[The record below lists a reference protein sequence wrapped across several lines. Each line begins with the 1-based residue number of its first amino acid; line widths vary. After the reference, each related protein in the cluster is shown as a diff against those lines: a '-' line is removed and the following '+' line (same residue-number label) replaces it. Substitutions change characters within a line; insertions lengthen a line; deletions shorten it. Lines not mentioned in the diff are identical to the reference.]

1 MQNKYILLIF
11 NLLLLMSISFQANA
25 QEKIKRKKHSIIPD
39 YVNTQFA
46 GNIGA
51 GSIGAGYYLNKV
63 RNFSFDFIYGYSP
76 QYRTSVDLHN
86 LVARFN
92 YKPTTINLPK
102 RWSLR
107 PLISAAV
114 SVQIYDNGRTFTR
127 LPHTYPEGYY
137 SPTAFRFHLD
147 LGGVV
152 RYDFAPYTVLKAM
165 EFYITTTTNDLYV
178 YYLFKAKQMTLT
190 DAFSMAIGINFFFF
204 N

>member
-1 MQNKYILLIF
+1 MRNKYILLIF
-11 NLLLLMSISFQANA
+11 SLLLLTGVSFQANA
-25 QEKIKRKKHSIIPD
+25 QETTKRKKYGIIPD
-39 YVNTQFA
+39 YINTQFA

-51 GSIGAGYYLNKV
+51 GSVGAGYYLNKV
-63 RNFSFDFIYGYSP
+63 RNFSFDFVYGYSP
-76 QYRTSVDLHN
+76 QYHTSVDLHN

-92 YKPTTINLPK
+92 YKPVTINLPK
-102 RWSLR
+102 KWSLR
-107 PLISAAV
+107 PLVSMAV
-114 SVQIYDNGRTFTR
+114 SVQIHDNGRTFTR

-152 RYDFAPYTVLKAM
+152 RYDFEPYTFIKAL

-178 YYLFKAKQMTLT
+178 YYLFKTKHMTLF
-190 DAFSMAIGINFFFF
+190 DAFSMAIGLNIFLF